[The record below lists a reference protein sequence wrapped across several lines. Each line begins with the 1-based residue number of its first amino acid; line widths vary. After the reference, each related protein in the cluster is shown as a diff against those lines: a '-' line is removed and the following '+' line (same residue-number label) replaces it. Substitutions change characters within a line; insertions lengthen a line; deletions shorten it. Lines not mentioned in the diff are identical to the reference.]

1 MNGEV
6 VVSSSTISYIV
17 AVSKHHTHTPI
28 RCYNLSR
35 NSCTN
40 SKFRLSLR
48 CSSSSSSSGPSP
60 PELNFVRYANT
71 LITGEQVLSFTG
83 ENQNK
88 TVLDAFFLG
97 KALAEELIERI
108 ESTAGEFLSTIG
120 RLQAEQQKQVQE
132 FQDEVQERAR
142 KSKEKAAREVME
154 VHGTP
159 SSSNAREVTDLQPHD
174 ITQTPQEPPS

>member
-60 PELNFVRYANT
+60 P
-71 LITGEQVLSFTG
+71 G